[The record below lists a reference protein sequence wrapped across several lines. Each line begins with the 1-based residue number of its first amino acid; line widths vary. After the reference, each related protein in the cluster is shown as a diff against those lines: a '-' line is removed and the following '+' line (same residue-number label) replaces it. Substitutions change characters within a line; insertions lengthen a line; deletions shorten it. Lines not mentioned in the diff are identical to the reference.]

1 MSTVIANNKH
11 SRFSIIHF
19 ILSSMI
25 ALTMISIFFMDDK
38 GYERRIKYEVAEAME
53 ILSKEDWDIINAKIT
68 RRFNSMYYESGIYD
82 HISNMF
88 IPKQKERTAFLVDE
102 GFSYRAVNNIS
113 YFFYQVVYRITT
125 FEYWLALLLP
135 LIICIVI
142 TGFNRWR
149 INRYRMGGA
158 NTSRARIYLKFVWM
172 LSLTTLIVLAVPN
185 FFATFGVYM
194 PAIIMLGMA
203 LVISKF
209 ISSYQ
214 KDF

>member
-1 MSTVIANNKH
+1 MSTVIANSKH
-11 SRFSIIHF
+11 SRFSVIHYV
-19 ILSSMI
+19 LSSMI
-25 ALTMISIFFMDDK
+25 ALTVVSIFFMDDK

-53 ILSKEDWDIINAKIT
+53 ILGQEDWGMIEAKIT
-68 RRFNSMYYESGIYD
+68 RRFNTLYYESGLYD
-82 HISNMF
+82 HVANMF
-88 IPKQKERTAFLVDE
+88 IPKSKERMEFLVEED
-102 GFSYRAVNNIS
+102 FSYRAVNNIS
-113 YFFYQVVYRITT
+113 YFVYQVIYRITT

-135 LIICIVI
+135 LMVCIVVH
-142 TGFNRWR
+142 GFNIWR

-172 LSLTTLIVLAVPN
+172 LSLSTLVVLAVPN

-194 PAIIMLGMA
+194 PAFIMLGMS

-209 ISSYQ
+209 IASYQ